1 MINGIIIKILANL
14 CYVETKN
21 DIYECEARGI
31 FRKNKIIPTVGDNV
45 EITILDENKKIG
57 FIEKINERINCI
69 IRPAIANINKIILVV
84 SVKKPKS
91 DLVLLDKQ
99 IAFAILN
106 NIEPIICINKT
117 DLDDK
122 ELSSNIEQIYKN
134 IGYKVIKTQ
143 AVNNIGISEIEK
155 IIDSNDI
162 CAFSGNSGVGKSTLI
177 NSMFGQDTMKEGQ
190 ISEKISRGKHTTRH
204 VELFKLPNGGYIAD
218 TPGFSTFDILETKS
232 DNLVN
237 LFSEF
242 VPYIEYCEYRDCTHI
257 KEKECGI
264 KKALHEGKISSDRYD
279 RFLKIYEELK
289 QKEKNKY

>member
-21 DIYECEARGI
+21 GTYECEVRGI
-31 FRKNKIIPTVGDNV
+31 FRKNKTIPTVGDNV
-45 EITILDENKKIG
+45 EITILDENKKTG
-57 FIEKINERINCI
+57 FIEKINKRINCI
-69 IRPAIANINKIILVV
+69 IRPAIANINKIILVI

-106 NIEPIICINKT
+106 NIEPILCINKT
-117 DLDDK
+117 DLDDE
-122 ELSSNIEQIYKN
+122 ELANDIEKIYTN

-143 AVNNIGISEIEK
+143 AINRIGTLEIED
-155 IIDSNDI
+155 IIQPNDI

-177 NSMFGQDTMKEGQ
+177 NSIFGQDTMKEGN
-190 ISEKISRGKHTTRH
+190 ISEKIARGKHTTRH
-204 VELFKLPNGGYIAD
+204 VELFKMPNGGYIAD
-218 TPGFSTFDILETKS
+218 TPGFSTFDILDTPSE
-232 DNLVN
+232 NLIN

-242 VPYIEYCEYRDCTHI
+242 VPYIENCEYRDCTHI

-264 KKALHEGKISSDRYD
+264 KEAVEEGKISKDRYE
-279 RFLKIYEELK
+279 RFVKIYEELK
-289 QKEKNKY
+289 QKEDRKY